1 MKLLVTIILFTLQI
15 TNLKAYDIKQIR
27 ADYVS
32 AINDSEKADQLCNH
46 LENIKN
52 PDPLI
57 LAYLGSAQA
66 IKAKHAWNPVS
77 KLSYIKKGFSTI
89 NEAVSKAP
97 ENLEVRFLRF
107 SLSFYVPSF
116 LGYSKNLTIDKNK
129 IIDLLSK
136 QSLIKLDVDKT
147 ILKNMVY
154 FMIDSK
160 LCSTQ
165 EIAVLKR
172 VPTA

>member
-27 ADYVS
+27 ADYVI

-116 LGYSKNLTIDKNK
+116 LGYSRNLTVDKNK
-129 IIDLLSK
+129 IIDLLSRP
-136 QSLIKLDVDKT
+136 SLIKLDVDKT

>member
-1 MKLLVTIILFTLQI
+1 MKLIATIILFTLQI
-15 TNLKAYDIKQIR
+15 ANLKAYDIKQIR
-27 ADYVS
+27 ADYVT

-46 LENIKN
+46 LQNIKN

-66 IKAKHAWNPVS
+66 IKAKHAWNPVN
-77 KLSYIKKGFSTI
+77 KLSYIKKGFGTI
-89 NEAVSKAP
+89 NAAVSKAP

-107 SLSFYVPSF
+107 SLEFYVPGF
-116 LGYSKNLTIDKNK
+116 LGYSKNLTADKNK

-136 QSLIKLDVDKT
+136 QTPIKLDVDKT

-165 EIAVLKR
+165 EIAILKR